1 MEKPLESRLRSSK
14 STTPPKPPHG
24 HSGMHTPSPELNPR
38 HHHPKLSSRRGPYHA
53 PIAMSKSVS
62 PPKATPTPR
71 YLSATHSDATPTS
84 TQSTNN
90 CVSSSCLPPVPPCPA
105 PRPQLVSQLHG
116 RVPPVISSQPTIP
129 MALSSSEKSKLLPD
143 LKDLG
148 QTGQYLH
155 TILKNADFH
164 IFFCM
169 YVI

>member
-38 HHHPKLSSRRGPYHA
+38 HHHPKLSSRRGPPYHA

-148 QTGQYLH
+148 QTGQYM
-155 TILKNADFH
+155 IQ
-164 IFFCM
+164 
-169 YVI
+169 Y